1 MTVENNNL
9 SGRSNEP
16 EQIDL
21 IDLMVQLWRGK
32 VTIIICIIV
41 AIALAVGYL
50 AVAKEK
56 WTSTAIITQPDAGQ
70 LATYTNAMNILYG
83 QNAPKINDVQSGIVG
98 RFSSAFSALSET
110 LNNQLNPEKLT
121 IDSSV
126 KGQPLPLKVSYSA
139 DNAET
144 AQKTLAQYIQ
154 QIDEAVSKEINADL
168 EMSIKTRVSDL
179 EHSLEAQEK
188 VAKEQKS
195 LRIAQINQA
204 LKIAEQSNIKLP
216 QIQQADQV
224 SQDTMFMLGSEA
236 LSSMVNNEATRP
248 LTFSDDYYLT
258 RQNLL
263 AVNSLKIDPDSIH
276 AYRYVMKPTLP
287 VYRDSPKKAITLILA
302 TLLGGMIGAG
312 VVLGRNALRNYK
324 PKAQ

>member
-1 MTVENNNL
+1 MTVENNNM

-32 VTIIICIIV
+32 VTIIICVIV

-50 AVAKEK
+50 TVAKEK

-83 QNAPKINDVQSGIVG
+83 QNAPKINDVQSGIIG

-168 EMSIKTRVSDL
+168 EMSIKTRASDL

-188 VAKEQKS
+188 VAQEQKA

-204 LKIAEQSNIKLP
+204 LSVAKQANIKLP
-216 QIQQADQV
+216 QVQQADQV

-263 AVNSLKIDPDSIH
+263 AVNSLKINPDSIH

-287 VYRDSPKKAITLILA
+287 VYRDSPKKSITLVLA
-302 TLLGGMIGAG
+302 VLLGGMIGAG

>member
-1 MTVENNNL
+1 MTVENNNM

-21 IDLMVQLWRGK
+21 IDLMVQIWRGK

-70 LATYTNAMNILYG
+70 ISSYNNAMNILYG
-83 QNAPKINDVQSGIVG
+83 GAAPTVSSIQSSFIG
-98 RFSSAFSALSET
+98 RFSSAFSALSES
-110 LNNQLNPEKLT
+110 LDNQTEPEKLT
-121 IDSSV
+121 LEPSV
-126 KGQPLPLKVSYSA
+126 KEQPLPLKVSYIGFSG
-139 DNAET
+139 EG

-154 QIDEAVSKEINADL
+154 QVDEAVSKEINADL
-168 EMSIKTRVSDL
+168 EMSIKTRISDL
-179 EHSLEAQEK
+179 EQSLEAQEK
-188 VAKEQKS
+188 VAREQKS
-195 LRIAQINQA
+195 QRLAQINQA
-204 LKIAEQSNIKLP
+204 LAVAKQANIKLP
-216 QIQQADQV
+216 QVQQADQV
-224 SQDTMFMLGSEA
+224 SQDTMFMLGSDA

-248 LTFSDDYYLT
+248 LTFSDGYYQT

-263 AVNSLKIDPDSIH
+263 AVKALKVQPDSIH

-287 VYRDSPKKAITLILA
+287 IRRDSPKRAITLILA
-302 TLLGGMIGAG
+302 ALLGGMIGAG
-312 VVLGRNALRNYK
+312 VVLGRNALRDYK

>member
-287 VYRDSPKKAITLILA
+287 VYRDSPKKSITLVLA
-302 TLLGGMIGAG
+302 VLLGGIIGAG

>member
-9 SGRSNEP
+9 SGRSNEQ

-139 DNAET
+139 DSAET

>member
-1 MTVENNNL
+1 MTVENNNI
-9 SGRSNEP
+9 SGRNSEP

-287 VYRDSPKKAITLILA
+287 VYRDSPKKSITLVLA
-302 TLLGGMIGAG
+302 VLLGGIIGAG

>member
-1 MTVENNNL
+1 MTVENNNI
-9 SGRSNEP
+9 SGRNSEP

-50 AVAKEK
+50 TVAKEK

>member
-139 DNAET
+139 DSAET

>member
-9 SGRSNEP
+9 SGRNSEP

-287 VYRDSPKKAITLILA
+287 VYRDSPKKSITLVLA
-302 TLLGGMIGAG
+302 VLLGGIIGAG